1 MAGKGAGMIDRELC
15 DLTKQLM
22 FTCLCGQNSGKIQE
36 ISGILEENSVVI
48 GSRAHEYYTTVEQI
62 KSELDSGK
70 WEDGREYVY
79 RPVKDWYQC
88 TRLAENI
95 YLVCGNLRI
104 EKIFQPGNEEQAFEN
119 AGLSVTGLTETSV
132 RISMVWKKDGK
143 ANRIIHIHISV
154 PQEDGCGQP
163 ARRPDQAAGGTEM
176 LPEPEKKTVDYYRR
190 LSEKDLMTGL
200 YNRGSFEY
208 YVKKRLES
216 GEGGTFY
223 MIDLDDFKA
232 VNDTY
237 GHVAGDRVIMDMA
250 DILRRIFAKEAI
262 IGRLGGDEFA
272 VYEAGCC
279 GRKEA
284 EEKARAVLQ
293 DYSALS
299 EKYGNDFQLSCSIG
313 MYREADKET
322 FENLYSRAD
331 EALYFSKNSYKG
343 TFHWYYRQHRF

>member
-1 MAGKGAGMIDRELC
+1 
-15 DLTKQLM
+15 M

-88 TRLAENI
+88 TRLAKNI

-143 ANRIIHIHISV
+143 GEPDYTYSYIRSPGGRLRAAG
-154 PQEDGCGQP
+154 PK
-163 ARRPDQAAGGTEM
+163 ARTQAAGGTEM
-176 LPEPEKKTVDYYRR
+176 LPEPEKNTVDYYRR

-237 GHVAGDRVIMDMA
+237 GHVAGDRVHHGHGRYLTP
-250 DILRRIFAKEAI
+250 DICKGSSHRQAGRR
-262 IGRLGGDEFA
+262 
-272 VYEAGCC
+272 
-279 GRKEA
+279 
-284 EEKARAVLQ
+284 
-293 DYSALS
+293 
-299 EKYGNDFQLSCSIG
+299 
-313 MYREADKET
+313 
-322 FENLYSRAD
+322 
-331 EALYFSKNSYKG
+331 
-343 TFHWYYRQHRF
+343 

>member
-1 MAGKGAGMIDRELC
+1 MMDRELC

-22 FTCLCGQNSGKIQE
+22 LTCLGGRNSGKIQE
-36 ISGILEENSVVI
+36 LSGILEENSVVI
-48 GSRAHEYYTTVEQI
+48 GSRAHEYYTSVEQV

-70 WEDGREYVY
+70 WVNGREYVY
-79 RPVKDWYQC
+79 RPVKDWFQSI
-88 TRLAENI
+88 RLAENTC
-95 YLVCGNLRI
+95 LVCGNIRM
-104 EKIFQPGNEEQAFEN
+104 EKIFQPGKEGQAHDI
-119 AGLSVTGLTETSV
+119 ADPSATGLTETSI
-132 RISMVWKKDGK
+132 RISVIWKEEEK
-143 ANRIIHIHISV
+143 ASRIIHIHVSV
-154 PQEDGCGQP
+154 PQEDSSWQP
-163 ARRPDQAAGGTEM
+163 CRKTEQPWEEAKA
-176 LPEPEKKTVDYYRR
+176 LEAPETRKADYYRR

-237 GHVAGDRVIMDMA
+237 GHVAGDRVIIDMA
-250 DILRRIFAKEAI
+250 DILRRIFPGGAV

-284 EEKARAVLQ
+284 EEKARAVLEG
-293 DYSALS
+293 YSALS

-313 MYREADKET
+313 LYREADRET

>member
-22 FTCLCGQNSGKIQE
+22 FTCLSGQNSGKIQE

-132 RISMVWKKDGK
+132 RISMVWKKM
-143 ANRIIHIHISV
+143 
-154 PQEDGCGQP
+154 E
-163 ARRPDQAAGGTEM
+163 RR
-176 LPEPEKKTVDYYRR
+176 
-190 LSEKDLMTGL
+190 TGL
-200 YNRGSFEY
+200 YIFIYPFPRKTAAGSRPEGRTRLQEER
-208 YVKKRLES
+208 KCCRSRRKRRWITTDAFL
-216 GEGGTFY
+216 
-223 MIDLDDFKA
+223 K
-232 VNDTY
+232 
-237 GHVAGDRVIMDMA
+237 
-250 DILRRIFAKEAI
+250 RI
-262 IGRLGGDEFA
+262 
-272 VYEAGCC
+272 
-279 GRKEA
+279 
-284 EEKARAVLQ
+284 
-293 DYSALS
+293 
-299 EKYGNDFQLSCSIG
+299 
-313 MYREADKET
+313 
-322 FENLYSRAD
+322 
-331 EALYFSKNSYKG
+331 
-343 TFHWYYRQHRF
+343 

>member
-22 FTCLCGQNSGKIQE
+22 FTCLSGQNSGKIQE

-216 GEGGTFY
+216 GEGGTF
-223 MIDLDDFKA
+223 
-232 VNDTY
+232 
-237 GHVAGDRVIMDMA
+237 
-250 DILRRIFAKEAI
+250 
-262 IGRLGGDEFA
+262 
-272 VYEAGCC
+272 
-279 GRKEA
+279 
-284 EEKARAVLQ
+284 
-293 DYSALS
+293 
-299 EKYGNDFQLSCSIG
+299 
-313 MYREADKET
+313 
-322 FENLYSRAD
+322 
-331 EALYFSKNSYKG
+331 
-343 TFHWYYRQHRF
+343 

>member
-1 MAGKGAGMIDRELC
+1 MIDRELC

-22 FTCLCGQNSGKIQE
+22 LTCLGGRNSGKIQE

-48 GSRAHEYYTTVEQI
+48 GSRAHEYYTSVEQV
-62 KSELDSGK
+62 KNELDSGK
-70 WEDGREYVY
+70 WVDGREYVY
-79 RPVKDWYQC
+79 RPVKDWYQSI
-88 TRLAENI
+88 RLAENT
-95 YLVCGNLRI
+95 YLVCGNIRM
-104 EKIFQPGNEEQAFEN
+104 EKIFQPGKEGQARD
-119 AGLSVTGLTETSV
+119 AADPSATGLTETSI
-132 RISMVWKKDGK
+132 RISMIWKKEEK
-143 ANRIIHIHISV
+143 ANRIIHIHVSV
-154 PQEDGCGQP
+154 PQEDGSWQP
-163 ARRPDQAAGGTEM
+163 CSRMEPPGEEARGMAAQETG
-176 LPEPEKKTVDYYRR
+176 KVDYYRR

-216 GEGGTFY
+216 GNGGTFY

-237 GHVAGDRVIMDMA
+237 GHVAGDRVIIDMA
-250 DILRRIFAKEAI
+250 GILRRIFTGGAV

-284 EEKARAVLQ
+284 EEKARAVLK

-299 EKYGNDFQLSCSIG
+299 EKYGNDFLLSCSIG
-313 MYREADKET
+313 LYREADRET

>member
-22 FTCLCGQNSGKIQE
+22 FTCLGGQNSGKIQE

-95 YLVCGNLRI
+95 YLVCGNLRV
-104 EKIFQPGNEEQAFEN
+104 EKIFQPSNEEQAFEN

-223 MIDLDDFKA
+223 MIDLDDFKV

-237 GHVAGDRVIMDMA
+237 GHLVGDRVIQGVAAHLKRMFRKQ
-250 DILRRIFAKEAI
+250 DIIARF
-262 IGRLGGDEFA
+262 GGDEF
-272 VYEAGCC
+272 VILMKDVPSVEIVT
-279 GRKEA
+279 
-284 EEKARAVLQ
+284 EKIEKFLQ
-293 DYSALS
+293 
-299 EKYGNDFQLSCSIG
+299 
-313 MYREADKET
+313 EADNEFNVTKSAGIALGT
-322 FENLYSRAD
+322 GASIDYDALLDRAD
-331 EALYFSKNSYKG
+331 QALYAAKKMKNTYVVK
-343 TFHWYYRQHRF
+343 